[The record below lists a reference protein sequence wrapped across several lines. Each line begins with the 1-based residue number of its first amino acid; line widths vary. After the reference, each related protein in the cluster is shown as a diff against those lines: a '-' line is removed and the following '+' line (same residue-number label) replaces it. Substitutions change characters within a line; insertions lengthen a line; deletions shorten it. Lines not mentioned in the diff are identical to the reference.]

1 MTDDSDDRFGDADTP
16 VYLTRLANKPPLF
29 FKPDRLLFAVL
40 SHAAD
45 RIGAPPAGGQYDT
58 LKKRLIVKSNE
69 KRLKRSFK
77 ACELGGK
84 GTTITT

>member
-45 RIGAPPAGGQYDT
+45 IIGAPPAG
-58 LKKRLIVKSNE
+58 
-69 KRLKRSFK
+69 
-77 ACELGGK
+77 
-84 GTTITT
+84 